1 MKKTYWFTMNYEGD
15 MITEPQAEE
24 GITHAEWLAPDDI
37 AKIKSNTY
45 QSLLDLMNI
54 TLRVK

>member
-1 MKKTYWFTMNYEGD
+1 MPNGSHPT
-15 MITEPQAEE
+15 
-24 GITHAEWLAPDDI
+24 I

>member
-1 MKKTYWFTMNYEGD
+1 MNGD

-24 GITHAEWLAPDDI
+24 GITHAEWLAPADI
-37 AKIKSNTY
+37 AKIKTNTY